1 MTSWIFVINDTNKE
15 FKKRMRDERWPI
27 FVHTQN
33 RKNLQ
38 IGDNVIFYE
47 AGLGGQKFLG
57 TSSINSEVKKT
68 TRLDYFVEL
77 NNINVWKKNVKVK
90 DLLNKLD
97 FIKDKQVWGRFLQG
111 GVRRISEKDFDI
123 ITKGNE

>member
-1 MTSWIFVINDTNKE
+1 
-15 FKKRMRDERWPI
+15 MRDERWPI